1 MVLYCPRGA
10 PQFARLTLGQ
20 GPGEVAMS
28 TMMVALPIKAGHTE
42 AARTFAKEC
51 IGPRFAEY
59 DASERRIGI
68 PVENW
73 YLLRGPDGDRF
84 VIQVEGSDLMSSL
97 GAFIASRE
105 PFDVWFK
112 EQLLAF
118 TGYDFNGGPPPAET
132 IAESLA
138 EYNAGRA

>member
-1 MVLYCPRGA
+1 MA
-10 PQFARLTLGQ
+10 
-20 GPGEVAMS
+20 
-28 TMMVALPIKAGHTE
+28 TMMVALPIKAGQTE
-42 AARTFAKEC
+42 AARAFAKEC

-59 DASERRIGI
+59 DASERQINI

-73 YLLRGPDGDRF
+73 YLLRVPDGDRF
-84 VIQVEGSDLMSSL
+84 VIQVEAPDLMSSL

-112 EQLLAF
+112 EQVLAF
-118 TGYDFNGGPPPAET
+118 TGYDFNAGPPAPEL

-138 EYNAGRA
+138 EYKAGSA